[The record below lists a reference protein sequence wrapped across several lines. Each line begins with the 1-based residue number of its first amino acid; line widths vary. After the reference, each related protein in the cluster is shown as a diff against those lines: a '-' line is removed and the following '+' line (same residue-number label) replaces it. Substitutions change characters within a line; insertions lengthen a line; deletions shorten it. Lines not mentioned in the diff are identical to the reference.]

1 MRFSCIREIMPNGD
15 SKSYYGYASYRA
27 QKLAAAQSFG
37 GIDALAQLQLWFDAN
52 EQIERQLETD
62 FNLRQGGAEGLLLM
76 FRSEGEVRS
85 LLLDPPMVQACNHPR
100 STIVLT
106 MCSSWRFNYC
116 RIYHPNFIMNFH
128 YASQPQNFASPRG

>member
-52 EQIERQLETD
+52 EQTERQLETD
-62 FNLRQGGAEGLLLM
+62 FNLRRGGAEGLLLM
-76 FRSEGEVRS
+76 FKSEGEVRN
-85 LLLDPPMVQACNHPR
+85 LLLDQPMVQACNHPR

-106 MCSSWRFNYC
+106 MCPDWRFNYC
-116 RIYHPNFIMNFH
+116 RIYHPNFILNFH
-128 YASQPQNFASPRG
+128 YASQPYNFAAPKG